1 MQDRPL
7 AGLPGG
13 VFLFDTLYAQI
24 GAVLMVGVSAF
35 AFIKGEDPEKIGA
48 GAYLLA
54 WFATLLLQD
63 ELSLYQSG
71 IFLFLIDAVVLVVFS
86 GLSWKSKNTW
96 PVWAACLQ
104 LLPVLSHIMA
114 RVDVRP
120 PAASFYAIQNL
131 ASLGILVA
139 IALGTFWTWQERRA
153 AGLE

>member
-1 MQDRPL
+1 
-7 AGLPGG
+7 
-13 VFLFDTLYAQI
+13 LFDTLYAQV
-24 GAVLMVGVSAF
+24 GAVLMVAVSAF

-48 GAYLLA
+48 GAYLMA

-71 IFLFLIDAVVLVVFS
+71 IFLFLVDLAVLAVFIA
-86 GLSWKSKNTW
+86 LSWKAKNTW

-104 LLPVLSHIMA
+104 LLPVLSHVLA
-114 RVDVRP
+114 RLDLRP

-139 IALGTFWTWQERRA
+139 IAAGTFWVWQERRA
-153 AGLE
+153 AGFE

>member
-1 MQDRPL
+1 M
-7 AGLPGG
+7 
-13 VFLFDTLYAQI
+13 FDTIYAQV
-24 GAVLMVGVSAF
+24 GAVLMVTICGF
-35 AFIKGEDPEKIGA
+35 AFIKGDDPEKIGA

-63 ELSLYQSG
+63 ELSTHQVAPVTFG
-71 IFLFLIDAVVLVVFS
+71 IDLAVLVLFS
-86 GLSWKSKNTW
+86 ALSWKSRNTW
-96 PVWAACLQ
+96 PVWAAALQ
-104 LLPVLSHIMA
+104 LLPVLSHVMMA
-114 RVDVRP
+114 VDVRP